1 MTCTLRRLIRAG
13 LWLVLLALAPAAA
26 GAGPAADPQT
36 LYVFWSMDCPVCL
49 RQKPYLEELSARYPT
64 LRVAELE
71 ISRSTEHHGLFRE
84 LAAERGITAGFVPTL
99 VFRNRAWVGDSDT
112 VRADLEAELTAAT
125 IADAAVS
132 TGAGPPQGL
141 RLPWVGDLDTQG
153 GSLVLLTTLI
163 AFVDGFNPCSIWVLT
178 LLLGLVINS
187 GSRRRVALVGLTF
200 LTTTA
205 LIYGAFIAGIFSVL
219 TVTLYLGWVQAV
231 VAVFALVFG
240 LVNIKD
246 YFWFKRGFSFTIAD
260 SHKPGIYRGLRRL
273 RQDTASGALLGA
285 TTVVMAA
292 GIAIVELPCTAG
304 FPVVWSSIVAARSVP
319 GIEFLGLLALYI
331 GVYLLFEL
339 VLFFSALATLSMG
352 RFEERQGRLLKLY
365 GGTIMVALAVALV
378 AWPDLMASVG
388 GSLLLFTAAIVVA
401 TALLLVHRRLQP
413 ATLTP
418 RQ

>member
-1 MTCTLRRLIRAG
+1 MTRATRRLVRAG
-13 LWLVLLALAPAAA
+13 LWFMLVICVPAAA
-26 GAGPAADPQT
+26 GAGPAADPGT

-49 RQKPYLEELSARYPT
+49 RQKPYLEELSARYPA
-64 LRVAELE
+64 LRVQALE
-71 ISRSTEHHGLFRE
+71 ISRSTEHHGLFRQ
-84 LAAERGITAGFVPTL
+84 LAAERGITPGFVPTL
-99 VFRNRAWVGDSDT
+99 VFRDRAWVGDSDDL
-112 VRADLEAELTAAT
+112 RASLEAELTAAMT
-125 IADAAVS
+125 ADAALS
-132 TGAGPPQGL
+132 TASGPPGL
-141 RLPWVGDLDTQG
+141 RLPWVGDLDTHG

-163 AFVDGFNPCSIWVLT
+163 AFVDGFNPCSLWVLT

-205 LIYGAFIAGIFSVL
+205 LIYGAFVAGIFSVL
-219 TVTLYLGWVQAV
+219 TVTIYLGWVQAV
-231 VAVFALVFG
+231 VAAFALVFG

-273 RQDTASGALLGA
+273 RQDGGSSVLLMA

-304 FPVVWSSIVAARSVP
+304 FPVVWSGILAARSVP

-378 AWPDLMASVG
+378 ASPELMASVG
-388 GSLLLFTAAIVVA
+388 GSLLLFMAAIIVA
-401 TALLLVHRRLQP
+401 TAVLLVHRRLQP
-413 ATLTP
+413 AT
-418 RQ
+418 